1 MTDHPLS
8 RRQFIRL
15 AALTG
20 LLAGCRSAVRQ
31 VAVTATPAPLPAAAR
46 LSLADAPGKVV
57 QAQHSGVWSEEE
69 TLAPQAL
76 QELLDGA
83 ITSLTGITDARQ
95 AWSALFD
102 PGERIA
108 IKVNTV
114 TNSDYPTHLPL
125 VLAVTE
131 QLQEVGVPA
140 EQIVIYD
147 RGTLDLELA
156 DYPVNHDG
164 SGVRCYGNDEN
175 YAPDWTIMGDEAPIS
190 EVLLSC
196 DALINMP
203 ILKDHVYCQ
212 MTFAM
217 KNHYGTLHRP
227 SRFHRPRITT
237 ALGELSALSPIRDRT
252 RLIIGDVLRIVR
264 PGWTS
269 AWQGDSLLMSYD
281 PVAHDSVGLQ
291 LLNEAIA
298 SSDVTVFINDHASEW
313 LQHAADLGVGTN
325 DPAQIQWTRTTV
337 G

>member
-1 MTDHPLS
+1 M
-8 RRQFIRL
+8 
-15 AALTG
+15 
-20 LLAGCRSAVRQ
+20 C
-31 VAVTATPAPLPAAAR
+31 
-46 LSLADAPGKVV
+46 GKVV

-175 YAPDWTIMGDEAPIS
+175 YAPDWTIMGDQSAARLGDAVMGWAAP
-190 EVLLSC
+190 
-196 DALINMP
+196 
-203 ILKDHVYCQ
+203 
-212 MTFAM
+212 
-217 KNHYGTLHRP
+217 
-227 SRFHRPRITT
+227 
-237 ALGELSALSPIRDRT
+237 
-252 RLIIGDVLRIVR
+252 VR
-264 PGWTS
+264 P
-269 AWQGDSLLMSYD
+269 
-281 PVAHDSVGLQ
+281 
-291 LLNEAIA
+291 
-298 SSDVTVFINDHASEW
+298 VF
-313 LQHAADLGVGTN
+313 
-325 DPAQIQWTRTTV
+325 
-337 G
+337 